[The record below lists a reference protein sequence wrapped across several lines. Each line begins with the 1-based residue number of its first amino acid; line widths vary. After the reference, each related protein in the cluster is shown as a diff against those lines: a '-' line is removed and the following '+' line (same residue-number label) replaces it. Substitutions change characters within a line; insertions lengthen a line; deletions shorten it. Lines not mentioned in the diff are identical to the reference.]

1 MNALLDSPCPS
12 GNKPWLGRRQQY
24 QSNDPWNDGTLD
36 DFENTAAIDFTTEIR
51 IPSLAREKPRRAHS
65 KTSFAIHDDSKQNT
79 TFTSSSVTRN
89 NTLKRKTQDGRSSLL
104 AQPAQRFQRPR
115 VSTAGRSPT
124 ENPNAGRKGTSG
136 QQSGNF
142 ERRQSYQK
150 AVEST
155 SASTTS
161 ENDVLKKDV
170 RRETVYIPTEDT
182 TMPAVFMKLFSPLKS
197 NQINAN
203 GSNPVDNT
211 ASISSLEARIAA
223 KRKARTSTSTAPKR
237 APLQEATK
245 VPQQSAIHKNIFGK
259 NGGKENIPP
268 GYIVGD
274 GTKFN
279 TKGEGFPVFEMP
291 TKKSLKTVHKTET
304 RSSNQVEKAKKPVL
318 KATKANSS
326 IVSMKTADQ
335 QKTKKITPKIHGKA
349 SIIGLKNSGA
359 ENSRSS
365 GSIVRNKLSI
375 SQIRPMTI
383 DQRYPLLDNDITNP
397 MMYEENW
404 LLHQEIVI
412 TQLVNGLFD
421 SANGKLDAGNSD
433 VLRHELLQIYQ
444 SDAFLLLYKRLHA
457 SILYGALAPPKE
469 ALRRGSRLSDDIGM
483 KRTFL
488 NFWTETYDLHALR
501 AASEVIIGRR
511 ISPSAQINGRL
522 SESLTKKHKGLKR
535 TLETFLETFLIRNE
549 DKEQPAASQDEVPGW
564 LYRHTVLRSILII
577 ILLDSGR
584 LTPRTSLP
592 KRLFA
597 TSSPHKSSTAALQ
610 ALANQLLPSTGDI
623 MRPLN
628 HLDCQLC
635 YKQHDLQDYEFH
647 INNLAVDLRDGVILT
662 RLAELFLYPSA
673 LQLSSGLELDTTTSM
688 TETLASGGMKAEDE
702 WPLSQNLKLPC
713 TSRATKIFNTQIAL
727 MALGESK
734 EMKNATK
741 DICAEDIVDGHR
753 EKTISLLW
761 GLVGKWGLTQ
771 LIDWDDVRNEITRL
785 QKKIYLHPD
794 SAGQEGERLP
804 NVGSVSHK
812 EMLVRWASI
821 LGQLKGLQVDNLST
835 SFADGRIFESI
846 IDEYEGYLTGEQKV
860 NHHLSPKSIADK
872 KSSLQDRGLEARLR
886 SLGCSSQFG
895 KSNID
900 DSTSIFQLLTLPSFS
915 CSTAF
920 YWVSHS

>member
-12 GNKPWLGRRQQY
+12 GNRPGFGSRQQY

-51 IPSLAREKPRRAHS
+51 IPSLAREKPRRAHN
-65 KTSFAIHDDSKQNT
+65 KTSFAIHDESEQNT
-79 TFTSSSVTRN
+79 ISASSSVARN
-89 NTLKRKTQDGRSSLL
+89 STLKRKTQDGRSSLL

-115 VSTAGRSPT
+115 VSAAGRLPT
-124 ENPNAGRKGTSG
+124 ENPNTGKKATSG
-136 QQSGNF
+136 RQTGNF

-150 AVEST
+150 AAQST
-155 SASTTS
+155 SASTAS
-161 ENDVLKKDV
+161 QNDVLKKDV

-197 NQINAN
+197 NQTNAN
-203 GSNPVDNT
+203 ALNPADNT
-211 ASISSLEARIAA
+211 TSISSLEARIAS
-223 KRKARTSTSTAPKR
+223 KKKPRTSTSTAPKR
-237 APLQEATK
+237 APLQEATR
-245 VPQQSAIHKNIFGK
+245 VPQQSAFPKNVFGK

-274 GTKFN
+274 ETKFN
-279 TKGEGFPVFEMP
+279 AKDEGFPVFEMP
-291 TKKSLKTVHKTET
+291 TKKPLKTVRKTET
-304 RSSNQVEKAKKPVL
+304 RFSNQAEKVKKPIL
-318 KATKANSS
+318 KATREISP
-326 IVSMKTADQ
+326 IVTLNKTDQ
-335 QKTKKITPKIHGKA
+335 QKTKKTSPKIHQKA
-349 SIIGLKNSGA
+349 SLTGLKDAKA
-359 ENSRSS
+359 ENSKSN
-365 GSIVRNKLSI
+365 GSIVRNKLFI
-375 SQIRPMTI
+375 SHICPVTI

-404 LLHQEIVI
+404 LLHQEIMI

-421 SANGKLDAGNSD
+421 SANGNLDAGNPD

-469 ALRRGSRLSDDIGM
+469 ALRRGSRLSDDVGM

-501 AASEVIIGRR
+501 AAAEVVIGRR
-511 ISPSAQINGRL
+511 ISPSTQSNGRL
-522 SESLTKKHKGLKR
+522 SDSLTKKNKGLKR

-549 DKEQPAASQDEVPGW
+549 DKEQLATGQDEVLGW
-564 LYRHTVLRSILII
+564 SYRHTVLRSILIF
-577 ILLDSGR
+577 ILLDKGR
-584 LTPRTSLP
+584 LTPRALLP

-673 LQLSSGLELDTTTSM
+673 LQLSSGLELDTATSM
-688 TETLASGGMKAEDE
+688 VEILTSGGTKVENE
-702 WPLSQNLKLPC
+702 WPLSQHLKLPC
-713 TSRATKIFNTQIAL
+713 TSRTIKVFNTQIAL
-727 MALGESK
+727 KALSEIK
-734 EMKNATK
+734 ELKHATK

-785 QKKIYLHPD
+785 RKKTSPLPD
-794 SAGQEGERLP
+794 SAGQKGEKQP
-804 NVGSVSHK
+804 DVDSASHK
-812 EMLVRWASI
+812 EMLVEWASI
-821 LGQLKGLQVDNLST
+821 LAQSKGLQLDNLNT

-846 IDEYEGYLTGEQKV
+846 IDEYEGYLTGEQKA
-860 NHHLSPKSIADK
+860 NHTLSPKSIADK
-872 KSSLQDRGLEARLR
+872 KSSLNYRGLEARLR

-895 KSNID
+895 KSDID
-900 DSTSIFQLLTLPSFS
+900 DLTFLSV
-915 CSTAF
+915 ADLA
-920 YWVSHS
+920 